1 MSIVRAQTKTVGLGG
16 KRHREEKDAPSTN
29 HMASEKA
36 LPKQVKAKIASMG
49 LTRVAGNVF
58 EQPSTRDF
66 WKVEGSDIKR
76 LTKGSVV
83 NNGERIVAAPVDNPR
98 SFLDDILSD
107 LQF

>member
-1 MSIVRAQTKTVGLGG
+1 
-16 KRHREEKDAPSTN
+16 
-29 HMASEKA
+29 MASEAA

-49 LTRVAGNVF
+49 LTRCAGNVW

-66 WKVEGSDIKR
+66 WKVEGSNIKR

-83 NNGERIVAAPVDNPR
+83 NNGEKIVAAPADAPR